1 MNADD
6 SINMRIERKN
16 WSLWALSF
24 VLLIALALTV
34 YVLYVRMMT
43 DIRDSESVSGWL
55 QSGYSTGIALVGLVC
70 IFVLYTLV
78 QQLELKKLRTQLS
91 GEEKDLDRMR
101 SRLAEITHLF
111 EIATELNLRFPVDT
125 ILMILVRRVVS
136 ALRAQQ
142 ASVMLFNSESGVLE
156 TRAYYGV
163 EGEFTAA
170 GRVKLGE
177 GIAGKVAEKRQAMR
191 LDGKTPDQ
199 ELTQHYRPHRQI
211 TSALSVPIVVEDE
224 CLGVLNVNRI
234 SHPDLFNDRQKD
246 VLRLFAENIAAV
258 IRRARDMEA
267 MEARTRGL
275 ESDNARLREM
285 SRMKDIFLS
294 LASHELKTP
303 LTSVIGYA
311 ELLNDHDH
319 ELAADQRQEF
329 TRRLK
334 GEAEQLLGL
343 IEDILDLTRLETGKI
358 ELKRSRV
365 TLNDLS
371 RAAVETV
378 RSLAR
383 KHEITIVEDYER
395 SGDALSLDEV
405 KIRQALV
412 NLCVN
417 AIKFSP
423 AKGEIRIRTRLES
436 DGATVEI
443 TDQGPGVSVE
453 DSAQIFTLF
462 GQGHRTSTQGSSGL
476 GIGLHLVKR
485 LVELHGG
492 TVGVRSGA
500 GPGMNAN
507 SGSTFWIKLPR
518 EAAAEGQARA
528 A

>member
-1 MNADD
+1 MKLDD
-6 SINMRIERKN
+6 HDNMRIERQN
-16 WSLWALSF
+16 WFLWGLSC

-34 YVLYVRMMT
+34 YVLYVHMMV
-43 DIRDSESVSGWL
+43 DLREAESGSSWI
-55 QSGYSTGIALVGLVC
+55 QNGYSTAIGLVGLVC
-70 IFVLYTLV
+70 IFVLYTIV
-78 QQLELKKLRTQLS
+78 QQMELKRLRQRMN

-111 EIATELNLRFPVDT
+111 EVATELNLRFPVDT
-125 ILMILVRRVVS
+125 ILMVMVRRVVA

-142 ASVMLFNSESGVLE
+142 ASVMLFSPDAGNLE

-191 LDGKTPDQ
+191 LDNTTKNDDI
-199 ELTQHYRPHRQI
+199 TQHYRPHRQI
-211 TSALSVPIVVEDE
+211 TSALSVPIVVEDQ

-234 SHPDLFNDRQKD
+234 SHPDLFNDRQKEI
-246 VLRLFAENIAAV
+246 LRLFAENIGAV
-258 IRRARDMEA
+258 IQRADEMEK
-267 MEARTRGL
+267 MEERNRGL
-275 ESDNARLREM
+275 ESDNARLREIN
-285 SRMKDIFLS
+285 RMKDIFLS

-311 ELLNDHDH
+311 ELLNDHDR
-319 ELAADQRQEF
+319 ELAVDQRKEF

-334 GEAEQLLGL
+334 SEAEQLLGL

-365 TLNDLS
+365 TLNELS
-371 RAAVETV
+371 RAAVDTV
-378 RSLAR
+378 RALSR
-383 KHEITIVEDYER
+383 KHDVGIIEDYDRED
-395 SGDALSLDEV
+395 DAIFVDEV

-423 AKGEIRIRTRLES
+423 AKSEIRVSTRQE
-436 DGATVEI
+436 GASVLVEI
-443 TDQGPGVSVE
+443 TDQGPGVSPE
-453 DSAQIFTLF
+453 ESAQIFTLF
-462 GQGHRTSTQGSSGL
+462 GQGHRKSTQGTSGL

-485 LVELHGG
+485 IVELHGG
-492 TVGVRSGA
+492 MVGVRNGSGGGA
-500 GPGMNAN
+500 NAN
-507 SGSTFWIKLPR
+507 LGSTFWIQLPR
-518 EAAAEGQARA
+518 EKSVERAEAA
-528 A
+528 

>member
-1 MNADD
+1 MKLDD
-6 SINMRIERKN
+6 PNNMRLERKN
-16 WSLWALSF
+16 WFLWSLSF
-24 VLLIALALTV
+24 LLLIALALTV
-34 YVLYVRMMT
+34 YVLYIRMML
-43 DIRDSESVSGWL
+43 DLRESEPGSSWL
-55 QSGYSTGIALVGLVC
+55 QNGYSTGIGLVGLVC
-70 IFVLYTLV
+70 IFVLYTFI
-78 QQLELKKLRTQLS
+78 QQMELKRLRQRMS

-125 ILMILVRRVVS
+125 ILMVMVRRVVS
-136 ALRAQQ
+136 ALKAQQ
-142 ASVMLFNSESGVLE
+142 ASVMLFDAETGLLE

-163 EGEFTAA
+163 EGEFTAS

-191 LDGKTPDQ
+191 LDNTTPNK
-199 ELTQHYRPHRQI
+199 EVTQHYRPHRQI
-211 TSALSVPIVVEDE
+211 TSALSVPIVVEE
-224 CLGVLNVNRI
+224 HCLGVLNVNRI
-234 SHPDLFNDRQKD
+234 SYPDLFNDRQKEI
-246 VLRLFAENIAAV
+246 LRLFAENIGTV
-258 IRRARDMEA
+258 IRRADEMEK
-267 MEARTRGL
+267 MEERTRGL
-275 ESDNARLREM
+275 ENDNARLREVN
-285 SRMKDIFLS
+285 RMKDIFLS

-319 ELAADQRQEF
+319 DLGTDQRKEF

-365 TLNDLS
+365 TLNDMS
-371 RAAVETV
+371 RAAVDTV
-378 RSLAR
+378 RALSR
-383 KHEITIVEDYER
+383 KHEVGIIEDYER
-395 SGDALSLDEV
+395 EDESIFVDEV

-423 AKGEIRIRTRLES
+423 ARSEIRVSTRSEGEGVL
-436 DGATVEI
+436 VEI
-443 TDQGPGVSVE
+443 TDQGPGVSPE
-453 DSAQIFTLF
+453 ESAEIFTLF
-462 GQGHRTSTQGSSGL
+462 GQGQRKSIHGTGGL

-485 LVELHGG
+485 IVELHGG

-500 GPGMNAN
+500 SADTNTK
-507 SGSTFWIKLPR
+507 SGSTFWIQLPR
-518 EAAAEGQARA
+518 EKSVERAQAA
-528 A
+528 

>member
-1 MNADD
+1 MKLDD
-6 SINMRIERKN
+6 PTNMRLERQN
-16 WSLWALSF
+16 WFLWGLSF
-24 VLLIALALTV
+24 VLLISLALTV
-34 YVLYVRMMT
+34 YILYVRMMV
-43 DIRDSESVSGWL
+43 DLRESEGGIGWI
-55 QSGYSTGIALVGLVC
+55 QNGYSTGVGLVGLVC
-70 IFVLYTLV
+70 IFVLYTVV
-78 QQLELKKLRTQLS
+78 QQMELKKLRYRMS
-91 GEEKDLDRMR
+91 GEEKDLDRLR

-125 ILMILVRRVVS
+125 ILMVMVRRVVS

-142 ASVMLFNSESGVLE
+142 ASVMLFSPGNGVLE

-163 EGEFTAA
+163 EGEFTAS
-170 GRVKLGE
+170 GRVKIGE
-177 GIAGKVAEKRQAMR
+177 GIAGRVAEKRQAMR
-191 LDGKTPDQ
+191 LDNATKNN

-211 TSALSVPIVVEDE
+211 TSALSVPIVVEDQ

-246 VLRLFAENIAAV
+246 ILRLFAENIGAV
-258 IRRARDMEA
+258 IRRAGEMEK
-267 MEARTRGL
+267 MEERNRGL
-275 ESDNARLREM
+275 ETDNARLREIN
-285 SRMKDIFLS
+285 RMKDIFLS
-294 LASHELKTP
+294 TASHELKTP

-311 ELLNDHDH
+311 ELLNDHDR
-319 ELAADQRQEF
+319 ELEADQRKEF

-371 RAAVETV
+371 RAAVDTV

-383 KHEITIVEDYER
+383 KHEVSIVEDYER
-395 SGDALSLDEV
+395 EDEALFLDEV

-423 AKGEIRIRTRLES
+423 PRAEIRVRTRH
-436 DGATVEI
+436 DGECVVVEI
-443 TDQGPGVSVE
+443 TDQGPGVSPDE
-453 DSAQIFTLF
+453 SAQIFTLF
-462 GQGHRTSTQGSSGL
+462 GQGHRASIQGSGGL

-485 LVELHGG
+485 IVELHGG
-492 TVGVRSGA
+492 NVGVRSGTSV
-500 GPGMNAN
+500 GMNAN
-507 SGSTFWIKLPR
+507 TGSTFWIKLPKEKVER
-518 EAAAEGQARA
+518 EARA

>member
-1 MNADD
+1 MKLDD
-6 SINMRIERKN
+6 PENMRLERKN
-16 WSLWALSF
+16 WSLWTLSF
-24 VLLIALALTV
+24 LLLIALALTV
-34 YVLYVRMMT
+34 YVLYLRMVV
-43 DIRDSESVSGWL
+43 DLREAEPGSSWI
-55 QSGYSTGIALVGLVC
+55 QNGYVTGIGLVGLVC
-70 IFVLYTLV
+70 IFVLYTAV
-78 QQLELKKLRTQLS
+78 QQLELKRLRQRMS

-125 ILMILVRRVVS
+125 ILMVMVRRVVS

-142 ASVMLFNSESGVLE
+142 ASVMLFNPESGILE

-163 EGEFTAA
+163 EGEFTAS

-191 LDGKTPDQ
+191 LDGATKNA

-211 TSALSVPIVVEDE
+211 TSALSVPIVVEDQ

-234 SHPDLFNDRQKD
+234 SHPDLFNDRQKEI
-246 VLRLFAENIAAV
+246 LRLFAENIGAV
-258 IRRARDMEA
+258 IRRADEMEKMEA
-267 MEARTRGL
+267 HTRGL
-275 ESDNARLREM
+275 ESDNARLREVN
-285 SRMKDIFLS
+285 RMKDIFLS

-311 ELLNDHDH
+311 ELLNDHDRD
-319 ELAADQRQEF
+319 LGADQRKEF

-365 TLNDLS
+365 TLNELC
-371 RAAVETV
+371 RAAVDTV
-378 RSLAR
+378 RALAR
-383 KHEITIVEDYER
+383 KHEIGIIEDYER
-395 SGDALSLDEV
+395 EEDMILVDEV

-423 AKGEIRIRTRLES
+423 AKGEIRVSSRQEGES
-436 DGATVEI
+436 VLIEI

-453 DSAQIFTLF
+453 ESAQIFTLF
-462 GQGHRTSTQGSSGL
+462 GQGHRKSTQGSSGL

-485 LVELHGG
+485 IVELHGG
-492 TVGVRSGA
+492 TVGVRSGS
-500 GPGMNAN
+500 GVGMNAN
-507 SGSTFWIKLPR
+507 MGSTFWVQLPR
-518 EAAAEGQARA
+518 EKHAERAQAA
-528 A
+528 